1 MNKLLNFAF
10 KYSKLMSTE
19 REVIEFLYK
28 QKNHIFEGGYS
39 DFVRA
44 MGLPTYQNVSN
55 YRKVILNLQQ
65 KNIITITCSE
75 NSTRKV
81 SVIGLTTNWQNNV

>member
-1 MNKLLNFAF
+1 MSKLLEFAF
-10 KYSKLMSTE
+10 NYAKFKPKE
-19 REVIEFLYK
+19 REVIEFLYR

-81 SVIGLTTNWQNNV
+81 AVIGLTTNWQNNV